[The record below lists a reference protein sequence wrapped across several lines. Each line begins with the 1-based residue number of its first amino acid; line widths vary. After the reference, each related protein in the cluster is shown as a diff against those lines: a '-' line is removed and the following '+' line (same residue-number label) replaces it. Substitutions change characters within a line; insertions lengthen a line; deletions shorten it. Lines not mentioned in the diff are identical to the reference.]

1 MISEALQALRDG
13 KFILLYDFD
22 DREGETD
29 FAIRSDRITPAHIRR
44 MRKECGGL
52 ICTAVHP
59 VAAQRLGLPF
69 AREVFAGS
77 RACEKTGDI
86 PYDRKN
92 NSSFSLWVNHRD
104 TFTGITD
111 RDRALTVNAI
121 AENVRL
127 SMAGESVRFHETFRT
142 PGHMAL
148 LRAADGLLDER
159 KGQTELSIALAEM
172 AGITPAI
179 TICEML
185 DEESGY
191 ALTREDARRYAQE
204 HDLIFIGGNEVMKH
218 WKQGDSSV
226 VSHYGDC
233 RIPLSDTVTA
243 QGGTREIV
251 YD

>member
-1 MISEALQALRDG
+1 VIDEALAALHDG

-29 FAIRSDRITPAHIRR
+29 FAIRSDAVTPRHIFQ
-44 MRKECGGL
+44 MRKDGGGL

-69 AREVFAGS
+69 ASDALRAIAVAERE
-77 RACEKTGDI
+77 GDI

-92 NSSFSLWVNHRD
+92 HSSFSLWVNHRN

-121 AENVRL
+121 AEQVKQAL
-127 SMAGESVRFHETFRT
+127 TGGSVNFHEVFRT

-148 LRAADGLLDER
+148 RRAADGLLDRR
-159 KGQTELSIALAEM
+159 KGQTELSIAMAEM

-185 DEESGY
+185 DDESGY
-191 ALTREDARRYAQE
+191 ALTKADAKRYAQKHGLE
-204 HDLIFIGGNEVMKH
+204 FVGGPDVMER
-218 WKQGDSSV
+218 W
-226 VSHYGDC
+226 
-233 RIPLSDTVTA
+233 LS
-243 QGGTREIV
+243 QKIHH
-251 YD
+251 

>member
-1 MISEALQALRDG
+1 MINDALAALRDG

-29 FAIRSDRITPAHIRR
+29 FAIRSDAVTYRHIVQ
-44 MRKECGGL
+44 MRKDGGGL

-59 VAAQRLGLPF
+59 FAAQRLGLPF
-69 AREVFAGS
+69 ASDALRAIAVAERE
-77 RACEKTGDI
+77 GDI

-92 NSSFSLWVNHRD
+92 HSSFSLWVNHRN

-121 AENVRL
+121 ADQVKKALNGGGVN
-127 SMAGESVRFHETFRT
+127 FHEVFRT

-148 LRAADGLLDER
+148 LRAADGLLDQR
-159 KGQTELSIALAEM
+159 KGQTELSVAMAEM

-185 DEESGY
+185 DDESGY
-191 ALTREDARRYAQE
+191 ALSKENARLYARKHGLVYVEGQE
-204 HDLIFIGGNEVMKH
+204 VLERWDQKR
-218 WKQGDSSV
+218 SS
-226 VSHYGDC
+226 
-233 RIPLSDTVTA
+233 R
-243 QGGTREIV
+243 
-251 YD
+251 

>member
-1 MISEALQALRDG
+1 MIDEALEAFRDG

-29 FAIRSDRITPAHIRR
+29 FAIRSDVVTPRHIFQ
-44 MRKECGGL
+44 MRKDGGGL

-69 AREVFAGS
+69 ASDALRAIAVAERE
-77 RACEKTGDI
+77 GDI

-92 NSSFSLWVNHRD
+92 HSSFSLWVNHRN

-121 AENVRL
+121 AEQVKQALN
-127 SMAGESVRFHETFRT
+127 GGSVNFHEVFRT

-148 LRAADGLLDER
+148 LRAADGLLDRR
-159 KGQTELSIALAEM
+159 KGQTELSIAMAEM
-172 AGITPAI
+172 AGVTPAI

-185 DEESGY
+185 DDESGY
-191 ALTREDARRYAQE
+191 ALTKADARIYAE
-204 HDLIFIGGNEVMKH
+204 KHGLEFVEGPEVMERWEEQKRH
-218 WKQGDSSV
+218 Q
-226 VSHYGDC
+226 
-233 RIPLSDTVTA
+233 
-243 QGGTREIV
+243 
-251 YD
+251 

>member
-1 MISEALQALRDG
+1 MIDDALLALRDG

-29 FAIRSDRITPAHIRR
+29 FAIRSDAVTYRHIVQ
-44 MRKECGGL
+44 MRKDGGGL

-59 VAAQRLGLPF
+59 FAAQRLGLPF
-69 AREVFAGS
+69 ASDALRAIAVAERE
-77 RACEKTGDI
+77 GDI

-92 NSSFSLWVNHRD
+92 HSSFSLWVNHRN

-121 AENVRL
+121 ADQVKKALNGGGVN
-127 SMAGESVRFHETFRT
+127 FHEVFRT

-148 LRAADGLLDER
+148 LRAADGLLDQR
-159 KGQTELSIALAEM
+159 KGQTELSVAMAEM

-185 DEESGY
+185 DDESGY
-191 ALTREDARRYAQE
+191 ALSKENARLYARKHGLVYVE
-204 HDLIFIGGNEVMKH
+204 GSEVMKRWQERAH
-218 WKQGDSSV
+218 
-226 VSHYGDC
+226 HF
-233 RIPLSDTVTA
+233 
-243 QGGTREIV
+243 
-251 YD
+251 